1 MQRILIVSDTHKR
14 LGNLY
19 EALEKEGSV
28 DAMIHLGDLEGDED
42 IVNEMIPGPVYMV
55 PGNNDYYSQAP
66 RELEIQLAGKN
77 VLLTH
82 GHYYYV
88 SLDLQTIRQEGIAR
102 GMDIVMFGHTHRP
115 MLEEDEDLI
124 LLNPGSLSYPR
135 QKGRQRSYIVME
147 KENGKKPT
155 FEIRYLDE

>member
-55 PGNNDYYSQAP
+55 PATTPS
-66 RELEIQLAGKN
+66 
-77 VLLTH
+77 
-82 GHYYYV
+82 
-88 SLDLQTIRQEGIAR
+88 
-102 GMDIVMFGHTHRP
+102 
-115 MLEEDEDLI
+115 
-124 LLNPGSLSYPR
+124 
-135 QKGRQRSYIVME
+135 
-147 KENGKKPT
+147 
-155 FEIRYLDE
+155 

>member
-66 RELEIQLAGKN
+66 RELEIQIAGKN

-115 MLEEDEDLI
+115 VI
-124 LLNPGSLSYPR
+124 
-135 QKGRQRSYIVME
+135 
-147 KENGKKPT
+147 
-155 FEIRYLDE
+155 

>member
-66 RELEIQLAGKN
+66 RELEIQIAGKN

-88 SLDLQTIRQEGIAR
+88 SLDLQTTVRKELQG
-102 GMDIVMFGHTHRP
+102 GW
-115 MLEEDEDLI
+115 I
-124 LLNPGSLSYPR
+124 L
-135 QKGRQRSYIVME
+135 
-147 KENGKKPT
+147 
-155 FEIRYLDE
+155 

>member
-66 RELEIQLAGKN
+66 RELEIQIAGKMYCSRTDIIIMYRWICRPS
-77 VLLTH
+77 VRKE
-82 GHYYYV
+82 
-88 SLDLQTIRQEGIAR
+88 LQG
-102 GMDIVMFGHTHRP
+102 GW
-115 MLEEDEDLI
+115 I
-124 LLNPGSLSYPR
+124 L
-135 QKGRQRSYIVME
+135 
-147 KENGKKPT
+147 
-155 FEIRYLDE
+155 

>member
-66 RELEIQLAGKN
+66 RELEIQIAGKN

-88 SLDLQTIRQEGIAR
+88 SLVSDHPSGRNCKGDGYCDVWT
-102 GMDIVMFGHTHRP
+102 
-115 MLEEDEDLI
+115 
-124 LLNPGSLSYPR
+124 YPPSGDSG
-135 QKGRQRSYIVME
+135 GR
-147 KENGKKPT
+147 
-155 FEIRYLDE
+155 

>member
-55 PGNNDYYSQAP
+55 PGNNDYYSHRANWKYRLP
-66 RELEIQLAGKN
+66 EKMYCSRTDIIIMYRWICRPSVRKELQG
-77 VLLTH
+77 
-82 GHYYYV
+82 GW
-88 SLDLQTIRQEGIAR
+88 
-102 GMDIVMFGHTHRP
+102 
-115 MLEEDEDLI
+115 I
-124 LLNPGSLSYPR
+124 L
-135 QKGRQRSYIVME
+135 
-147 KENGKKPT
+147 
-155 FEIRYLDE
+155 

>member
-66 RELEIQLAGKN
+66 RELEIQLAGKKCTAHART
-77 VLLTH
+77 LL
-82 GHYYYV
+82 
-88 SLDLQTIRQEGIAR
+88 LCIAGFADHPSGR
-102 GMDIVMFGHTHRP
+102 NCKGDGYCDVWT
-115 MLEEDEDLI
+115 
-124 LLNPGSLSYPR
+124 YPPSGDSG
-135 QKGRQRSYIVME
+135 GR
-147 KENGKKPT
+147 
-155 FEIRYLDE
+155 